1 MLLLGVWLGCRA
13 LAWHVQSPRLNLNGG
28 GGGDGEGDAG
38 RRVSANRMAYAVI
51 LDFGPQTVEES
62 LLNID
67 EASPTPSPR
76 RLQLLQNG
84 CGGGG
89 RSQSKEG
96 YQWRLC

>member
-1 MLLLGVWLGCRA
+1 MGR
-13 LAWHVQSPRLNLNGG
+13 
-28 GGGDGEGDAG
+28 GDGEGDAG
-38 RRVSANRMAYAVI
+38 RRVSSNRMAYAVI

-84 CGGGG
+84 WGGEGG
-89 RSQSKEG
+89 ADPKKGTNGDSAKEPRPSSISRPSPIL
-96 YQWRLC
+96 YSNKVYSFCF